1 MAHTYSRAGTRTSST
16 GNPITVG
23 STAINAGETVFVV
36 MLHVVGATNRAGGS
50 LTLGPYT
57 LTQANSTQKAVTSP
71 EGSTELWY
79 LLNAL
84 PGSYTLTIPNTGA
97 LTIRYQTAWGKAKG
111 GGTSFV
117 RGSNGG
123 NGTSTNPTPGAI
135 SCISGDICFSTV
147 FSGATTWAPSAR
159 QGTQIQDTDDGA
171 FGGGTQYYLVP
182 SDASVTMN
190 WTFGTSD
197 DWGSVSAAFGEIE
210 PINVNNL
217 MGFDAGDGISVTEKF
232 R

>member
-1 MAHTYSRAGTRTSST
+1 
-16 GNPITVG
+16 
-23 STAINAGETVFVV
+23 
-36 MLHVVGATNRAGGS
+36 MLHVVGGTNRAGGS

-79 LLNAL
+79 LVNAL

-97 LTIRYQTAWGKAKG
+97 LTIRYQTAWGMAKG
-111 GGTSFV
+111 GGTSFF
-117 RGSNGG
+117 RAANGSN
-123 NGTSTNPTPGAI
+123 NTSTNPTPGAVTAVI
-135 SCISGDICFSTV
+135 GDIGFATV

-159 QGTQIQDTDDGA
+159 AGTQIQDTDDGA
-171 FGGGTQYYLVP
+171 FGGGTQYKLIVANG
-182 SDASVTMN
+182 SDTLS

-197 DWGSVSAAFGEIE
+197 DWGAVSAYFGETDAQAF
-210 PINVNNL
+210 NQYF
-217 MGFDAGDGISVTEKF
+217 GFDAGDGISVTEKI